1 MKPLKI
7 LLVLLVLCFTFSGV
21 ASFSSNST
29 PSTEDIQKPNKHEVK
44 IMAESLLIK
53 RKKPTNA

>member
-21 ASFSSNST
+21 ASFSSSST

-44 IMAESLLIK
+44 IMAESLSIK